1 MWELHKL
8 IHNRTKERSEEVR
21 AIKRMNG
28 SSLIFPWKREKKKV
42 NNLKSEKFTTE
53 KPLPE
58 VSIPGAWPGQ
68 FKGGERVTLC
78 QIEGTHQIV
87 MSTSMPYLKK
97 VCKGGGEVGV
107 GGGGGEVT
115 GSTRPFSPS
124 QRLCY
129 PIETGSPVVLLVRK
143 IRNSERLS

>member
-28 SSLIFPWKREKKKV
+28 SSLIFQWKREEKKV
-42 NNLKSEKFTTE
+42 NKFTTE

-58 VSIPGAWPGQ
+58 VSIPRALPGQ
-68 FKGGERVTLC
+68 FKGGGRVTPC

-87 MSTSMPYLKK
+87 MSTSMPCL
-97 VCKGGGEVGV
+97 
-107 GGGGGEVT
+107 VT
-115 GSTRPFSPS
+115 S
-124 QRLCY
+124 
-129 PIETGSPVVLLVRK
+129 LLS
-143 IRNSERLS
+143 N

>member
-1 MWELHKL
+1 MWELHEL

-42 NNLKSEKFTTE
+42 NKFTTE

-68 FKGGERVTLC
+68 FKGEGRVTLC

-97 VCKGGGEVGV
+97 VCKGGGEDGV
-107 GGGGGEVT
+107 GGGGKLRAAQDPSLRRNVFATQLRLVT
-115 GSTRPFSPS
+115 CGFS
-124 QRLCY
+124 R
-129 PIETGSPVVLLVRK
+129 
-143 IRNSERLS
+143 

>member
-28 SSLIFPWKREKKKV
+28 SSLIFQWKREKKKV
-42 NNLKSEKFTTE
+42 NKFTTE

-58 VSIPGAWPGQ
+58 VSIPRAWPGQ
-68 FKGGERVTLC
+68 FQGGGRVAPC

-87 MSTSMPYLKK
+87 MSTSMPY
-97 VCKGGGEVGV
+97 
-107 GGGGGEVT
+107 
-115 GSTRPFSPS
+115 S
-124 QRLCY
+124 
-129 PIETGSPVVLLVRK
+129 
-143 IRNSERLS
+143 

>member
-42 NNLKSEKFTTE
+42 NKFTTE

-58 VSIPGAWPGQ
+58 VSIPRAWPGQ
-68 FKGGERVTLC
+68 FKGGGRVTPC

-87 MSTSMPYLKK
+87 MSTSMPCL
-97 VCKGGGEVGV
+97 
-107 GGGGGEVT
+107 VT
-115 GSTRPFSPS
+115 S
-124 QRLCY
+124 
-129 PIETGSPVVLLVRK
+129 LLS
-143 IRNSERLS
+143 N

>member
-42 NNLKSEKFTTE
+42 NKFTTE

-68 FKGGERVTLC
+68 FKGEGRVTLC

-97 VCKGGGEVGV
+97 VCKGGGEDGV
-107 GGGGGEVT
+107 GGGGEVT
-115 GSTRPFSPS
+115 GSKRPFSPS

-129 PIETGSPVVLLVRK
+129 PIETGHLWFFSLEKLGIRK
-143 IRNSERLS
+143 G

>member
-42 NNLKSEKFTTE
+42 NKFTTE

-68 FKGGERVTLC
+68 FKGGGRVTLC

-97 VCKGGGEVGV
+97 VCKGGGEDGV
-107 GGGGGEVT
+107 GGGGGGKLRAAQDPSLRRNVFATQLRLVT
-115 GSTRPFSPS
+115 CGFTR
-124 QRLCY
+124 
-129 PIETGSPVVLLVRK
+129 
-143 IRNSERLS
+143 

>member
-1 MWELHKL
+1 MWELHEL

-42 NNLKSEKFTTE
+42 NKFTTE

-68 FKGGERVTLC
+68 FKGEGRVTLC

-97 VCKGGGEVGV
+97 VCKGGGEDGV
-107 GGGGGEVT
+107 GGGGKLRAAQDPSLRRNVFATQLRLVT
-115 GSTRPFSPS
+115 CGFTR
-124 QRLCY
+124 
-129 PIETGSPVVLLVRK
+129 
-143 IRNSERLS
+143 

>member
-1 MWELHKL
+1 MWELHEL

-42 NNLKSEKFTTE
+42 NKFTTE

-68 FKGGERVTLC
+68 FKGGGRVTLC

-97 VCKGGGEVGV
+97 VCKGGGE
-107 GGGGGEVT
+107 GGGGGGRKLRAAQDPSLRRNVFATQLRLVT
-115 GSTRPFSPS
+115 CGFTR
-124 QRLCY
+124 
-129 PIETGSPVVLLVRK
+129 
-143 IRNSERLS
+143 

>member
-1 MWELHKL
+1 MWELHEL

-42 NNLKSEKFTTE
+42 NKFTTE

-68 FKGGERVTLC
+68 FKGEGRVTLC

-87 MSTSMPYLKK
+87 MLTSMPYLKK
-97 VCKGGGEVGV
+97 VCKGGGE
-107 GGGGGEVT
+107 GGGGGGRKLRAAQDPSLRRNVFATQLRLVT
-115 GSTRPFSPS
+115 CGFTR
-124 QRLCY
+124 
-129 PIETGSPVVLLVRK
+129 
-143 IRNSERLS
+143 

>member
-1 MWELHKL
+1 MWELHEL

-42 NNLKSEKFTTE
+42 NKFTTE

-68 FKGGERVTLC
+68 LKGGGRVTLC

-87 MSTSMPYLKK
+87 MLTSMPYLKK
-97 VCKGGGEVGV
+97 VCKGGGEG

-129 PIETGSPVVLLVRK
+129 PIETGHLWFYSLEKLGIRK
-143 IRNSERLS
+143 G

>member
-1 MWELHKL
+1 MWELHEL

-42 NNLKSEKFTTE
+42 NKFTTE

-58 VSIPGAWPGQ
+58 VSIPRAWPGQ
-68 FKGGERVTLC
+68 FKGGGRVTPC

-87 MSTSMPYLKK
+87 MLTSMPYLKK
-97 VCKGGGEVGV
+97 VCKGGGE
-107 GGGGGEVT
+107 GGGGGGRKLRAAQDPSLRRNVFATQLRLVT
-115 GSTRPFSPS
+115 CGFTR
-124 QRLCY
+124 
-129 PIETGSPVVLLVRK
+129 
-143 IRNSERLS
+143 

>member
-1 MWELHKL
+1 MWELHEL

-68 FKGGERVTLC
+68 FKGEGRVTLC

-97 VCKGGGEVGV
+97 VCKGGGE
-107 GGGGGEVT
+107 GGGGGKLRAAQDPSLRRNVFATQLRLVT
-115 GSTRPFSPS
+115 CGFTR
-124 QRLCY
+124 
-129 PIETGSPVVLLVRK
+129 
-143 IRNSERLS
+143 